1 MFSNMQIF
9 GTMKI
14 RVKEVKVRIFTFFSE
29 ISDFPAP
36 KTMAV
41 WSISILI
48 FIYLKFPITFFSY
61 LCLGLYSPPHS
72 PERMEC
78 LEPEGKS
85 SGLLSRKSSLTP
97 PPFIRKKLKPRVDPY
112 LHKFNWVWVKLCFS
126 HSFHCTILVL
136 KTDKAQPFLKSLWPI

>member
-9 GTMKI
+9 GTMKM

-29 ISDFPAP
+29 ISGFPAP

-48 FIYLKFPITFFSY
+48 FIYLNFLITFFSY

-72 PERMEC
+72 PERLER

-85 SGLLSRKSSLTP
+85 SGLLSGKSSLTP
-97 PPFIRKKLKPRVDPY
+97 PPFIRKKLKPRVDQY
-112 LHKFNWVWVKLCFS
+112 LHKFNWVW
-126 HSFHCTILVL
+126 I
-136 KTDKAQPFLKSLWPI
+136 